1 MGRNLFEHHP
11 ILGYRF
17 VPGLRARVRHEG
29 GGYLVRC
36 NQAGFRCDHEATRE
50 RPPGQRRLL
59 LFGDSFTAGE
69 GVSNR
74 FRFGD
79 LLEARIHGLQVL
91 NFGLPGSGTDQQYL
105 VYREFARELEADALL
120 LCPMVENVR
129 RNLDT
134 HRLTQSA
141 SDGQLVLR
149 AKPYFS
155 LEADGLQ
162 LHHQP
167 VPKDVVPES
176 ELEAAERVSNL
187 QPAAPEASP
196 LRARWRAFG
205 TELEARLPGFRGL
218 SRRLRRV
225 RWPLDYE
232 DPNSPGWRMMAAIL
246 ERWIGEASAPVLLAP
261 LPTTDHVLGDL
272 VAESIHARFAELA
285 ERTGAHFVDVLPAL
299 RNEPRAVLRRF
310 RFPNDD
316 HPTRLGHGLL
326 AAALSEAVEEVL
338 PPARSAAA

>member
-36 NQAGFRCDHEATRE
+36 NRAGFRCDHETTRE
-50 RPPGQRRLL
+50 RRRGQRRVL

-79 LLEARIHGLQVL
+79 LLERRVPDLQVL

-105 VYREFARELEADALL
+105 AFREFARDLEADALL

-141 SDGQLVLR
+141 SDGHLVLR
-149 AKPYFS
+149 AKPYFAFEEGT
-155 LEADGLQ
+155 LR

-167 VPKDVVPES
+167 VPKQVVPEAELDAGARISNWTREPEEPS
-176 ELEAAERVSNL
+176 EA
-187 QPAAPEASP
+187 
-196 LRARWRAFG
+196 RARWRALG
-205 TELEARLPGFRGL
+205 ARLDGWLPGVRGL
-218 SRRLRRV
+218 SRRLRGV

-232 DPNSPGWRMMAAIL
+232 DPASPGWRLMAAIL
-246 ERWIGEASAPVLLAP
+246 ERWVGEAQAPVLLAP
-261 LPTTDHVLGDL
+261 LPTSDHVAGDL
-272 VAESIHARFAELA
+272 VADGIRARFGELA
-285 ERTGAHFVDVLPAL
+285 AATGATFVDVLPAL
-299 RNEPRAVLRRF
+299 RAESRPVLRRF
-310 RFPNDD
+310 RFPEDD

-326 AAALSEAVEEVL
+326 AAALTDPVAAAL
-338 PPARSAAA
+338 APARGAAA

>member
-36 NQAGFRCDHEATRE
+36 NQAGFRCDHEAIRE
-50 RPPGQRRLL
+50 RSPGQRRLL
-59 LFGDSFTAGE
+59 LFGDSFSAGE

-79 LLEARIHGLQVL
+79 LLEARLSNLQVL

-105 VYREFARELEADALL
+105 AYREFARELDADALL

-155 LEADGLQ
+155 LEADGLR

-167 VPKDVVPES
+167 VPKNVVPEA
-176 ELEAAERVSNL
+176 ELDMAGRVSNL
-187 QPAAPEASP
+187 RRAPAAPSP
-196 LRARWRAFG
+196 LRARWRALG
-205 TELEARLPGFRGL
+205 AELDARLPGARGL
-218 SRRLRRV
+218 SRRLRGV
-225 RWPLDYE
+225 RWPPDYE
-232 DPNSPGWRMMAAIL
+232 DPSSPGWRMMAAIL

-261 LPTTDHVLGDL
+261 LPTSDHVMGDL
-272 VAESIHARFAELA
+272 VAEGIHARFAELA
-285 ERTGAHFVDVLPAL
+285 ERSGARFVDVLPSL
-299 RNEPRAVLRRF
+299 RAEPRAVLRRF
-310 RFPNDD
+310 RFPKDD

-326 AAALSEAVEEVL
+326 AAALSDAVAEVL
-338 PPARSAAA
+338 APARGGAA